1 MNIAIIGSG
10 VGGLSSAIRLV
21 KKGHTVSIFERNK
34 TYGGKLGSLKLGR
47 FSFDTG
53 PSLLTM
59 PHLIDELFTLHD
71 ENPRDYYNYIKKDIH
86 CKYFWDD
93 GTTFTAF
100 SDKNKYVEE
109 AHRKFLVEKKP
120 LFKYFSKSKKKYD
133 LINKL
138 FLYRPINK
146 LSTFINLDTLKALIN
161 IKLFQLFS
169 SLNKVN
175 NRELSNDYMVQVLN
189 RYATY
194 NGSSPYLTSGIMTI
208 IQHLENH
215 FGTHVCEGGMR
226 QISKS
231 LHDLCRKIGVK
242 FHFNKSVDK
251 IVVEDKKAKGLM
263 VEDTFLEFDR
273 IISNADVNLT
283 YKELLNDKTYLPDK
297 ENMSSS
303 AIIFFWGINKEFKK
317 LDLHN
322 ILFSNNY
329 KEEFKKI
336 FEENNLTDDPTIYIN
351 ITSKDIKKVS
361 PKGCENW
368 FVMINSPKDNGQ
380 DWDKL
385 KNNLR
390 KNIIRKINKN
400 FNVNIEN
407 HIVEEKV
414 FTPKEISINTNSY
427 LGSLYGESSNS
438 IFSPLKRHQNF
449 SRKIK
454 NLYFCGGTVHP
465 GGGIPL
471 CIMSSKIVSDLVEKS
486 Y

>member
-10 VGGLSSAIRLV
+10 IGGLSSAIRLI
-21 KKGHTVSIFERNK
+21 KKGHSVSIFERKN
-34 TYGGKLGSLKLGR
+34 TYGGKLGRLKLNK

-59 PHLIDELFTLHD
+59 PHLIDELFFLHD
-71 ENPRDYYNYIKKDIH
+71 ENPRDYFNYYKKDIH

-93 GTTFTAF
+93 GTIFTAF

-109 AHRKFLVEKKP
+109 AHRKFLIEKKT
-120 LFKYFSKSKKKYD
+120 LFKYFLKSKKKYD

-146 LSTFINLDTLKALIN
+146 LSTFLNLDTIKALFN

-175 NRELSNDYMVQVLN
+175 KREVSNDYMVQVLN

-194 NGSSPYLTSGIMTI
+194 NGSSPFLTSGIMTI

-215 FGTHVCEGGMR
+215 FGTYVCEGGMR
-226 QISKS
+226 QISKA
-231 LHDLCRKIGVK
+231 LYDLCNKLGVK
-242 FHFNKSVDK
+242 FHFNNSVDS
-251 IVVEDKKAKGLM
+251 IVTENEKAKGLI
-263 VEDTFLEFDR
+263 VNNNFIEFDKV
-273 IISNADVNLT
+273 ISNVDVNLT
-283 YKELLNDKTYLPDK
+283 YEKLLNDKTYFSNK
-297 ENMSSS
+297 KNMSSS
-303 AIIFFWGINKEFKK
+303 AIIFFWGINKEFKQ

-322 ILFSNNY
+322 ILFSNDY
-329 KEEFKKI
+329 KLEFKNI
-336 FEENNLTDDPTIYIN
+336 FENNNLTDDPTIYIN
-351 ITSKDIKKVS
+351 ITSKDIKNVS

-380 DWDKL
+380 DWNEL
-385 KNNLR
+385 KNKLR
-390 KNIIRKINKN
+390 KNIINKINKN
-400 FNVNIEN
+400 LNVNIED

-471 CIMSSKIVSDLVEKS
+471 CIMSSKIVYDLIEKS
-486 Y
+486 H

>member
-10 VGGLSSAIRLV
+10 IGGLSSAIRLI
-21 KKGHTVSIFERNK
+21 KKGHSVSIFERNN
-34 TYGGKLGSLKLGR
+34 TYGGKLGSLKLNK

-59 PHLIDELFTLHD
+59 PHLIDELFFLHD
-71 ENPRDYYNYIKKDIH
+71 ENPRDYFNYYKKDIH

-93 GTTFTAF
+93 GTIFTAF

-109 AHRKFLVEKKP
+109 AHRKFSIEKKT
-120 LFKYFSKSKKKYD
+120 LFKYFLKSKKKYD

-146 LSTFINLDTLKALIN
+146 LSTFLNLDTIKALFN

-175 NRELSNDYMVQVLN
+175 KREVSNDYMVQVLN

-194 NGSSPYLTSGIMTI
+194 NGSSPFLTSGIMTI

-226 QISKS
+226 QISKA
-231 LHDLCRKIGVK
+231 LYDLCNKVGVK
-242 FHFNKSVDK
+242 FHFNNSVDS
-251 IVVEDKKAKGLM
+251 IVTENEKAKGLI
-263 VEDTFLEFDR
+263 VNNNFIEFDKV
-273 IISNADVNLT
+273 ISNVDVNLT
-283 YKELLNDKTYLPDK
+283 YEKLLNDKTYFSNK
-297 ENMSSS
+297 KNMSSS
-303 AIIFFWGINKEFKK
+303 AIIFFWGINKEFKQ

-322 ILFSNNY
+322 ILFSNDY
-329 KEEFKKI
+329 KQEFKNI
-336 FEENNLTDDPTIYIN
+336 FENNNLTDDPTIYIN
-351 ITSKDIKKVS
+351 ITSKDIKNVS

-380 DWDKL
+380 DWNEL
-385 KNNLR
+385 KNKLR
-390 KNIIRKINKN
+390 KNIINKINRN
-400 FNVNIEN
+400 FNVNIED

-414 FTPKEISINTNSY
+414 LTPKEISINTNSY

-471 CIMSSKIVSDLVEKS
+471 CIMSSKIVYDLIEKS
-486 Y
+486 N

>member
-10 VGGLSSAIRLV
+10 IGGLSAAVRLV
-21 KKGHTVSIFERNK
+21 KKGYSVNVFERNN
-34 TYGGKLGSLKLGR
+34 TYGGKLGSLKLNK

-59 PHLIDELFTLHD
+59 PHLIDELFIMHNED
-71 ENPRDYYNYIKKDIH
+71 PRDYFSYKKKDVH

-93 GTTFTAF
+93 GTNFTAY
-100 SDKNKYVEE
+100 SDKDKYIKE
-109 AHRKFLVEKKP
+109 ANIKFSVKKNS
-120 LFKYFSKSKKKYD
+120 LHKYFLKSKKKYD
-133 LINKL
+133 LIHKL
-138 FLYRPINK
+138 FLYKPINK
-146 LSTFINLDTLKALIN
+146 LSTFLNLDAIKALIN

-169 SLNKVN
+169 SLHNVNKK
-175 NRELSNDYMVQVLN
+175 EISNKYMVQVLN

-215 FGTHVCEGGMR
+215 FGTHICNGGMR
-226 QISKS
+226 EISNS
-231 LHDLCRKIGVK
+231 LYNLCCKIGIN
-242 FHFNKSVDK
+242 FHFNKSVDS
-251 IVVEDKKAKGLM
+251 IVVENRIAKGI
-263 VEDTFLEFDR
+263 VVNNKFLEFDR
-273 IISNADVNLT
+273 VISNVDINLT
-283 YKELLNDKTYLPDK
+283 YNKLLNNKIYSPNK

-303 AIIFFWGINKEFKK
+303 AIIFFWGINKEFKE

-322 ILFSNNY
+322 ILFTNNY
-329 KEEFKKI
+329 KEEFRNI
-336 FEENNLTDDPTIYIN
+336 FEMNDLYHDPTIYIN
-351 ITSKDIKKVS
+351 ITSKEIKNVS

-368 FVMINSPKDNGQ
+368 FVMINCPKDNGQ
-380 DWDKL
+380 NWNKL

-390 KNIIRKINKN
+390 EDIIRKINKN
-400 FNVNIEN
+400 FNVNIKD

-427 LGSLYGESSNS
+427 LGSLYGESSNG
-438 IFSPLKRHQNF
+438 ILAPIKRHQNF

-471 CIMSSKIVSDLVEKS
+471 CIMSSKIVSDLIEKS
-486 Y
+486 